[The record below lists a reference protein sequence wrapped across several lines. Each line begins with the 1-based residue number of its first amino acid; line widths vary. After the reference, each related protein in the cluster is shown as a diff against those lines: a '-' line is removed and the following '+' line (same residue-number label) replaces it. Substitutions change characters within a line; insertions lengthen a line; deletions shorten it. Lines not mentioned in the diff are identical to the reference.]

1 MYMTDADQGVS
12 LGTTH
17 RRLAVLA
24 GAGLVLGGVGG
35 VAADVVV
42 HMVAL
47 ISNLAL
53 LHRFGWQL
61 PDLRHYHP
69 SPLLLAVAVGGALVV
84 IGLARWSPIIRG
96 HGIPESLEA
105 ILFRDSRVQPRAALA
120 KPVSAAVAMGTGGP
134 FGAEGP
140 IIVTGASVGSLLGQL
155 VPVSPA
161 ERRILLAVGAAAGMA
176 GVFATPV
183 AAVVLAFELLLFER
197 SLRALVPLVLATSV
211 ATALHDVLL
220 APHPLF
226 AVVHPLAFH
235 VAQLPLFAVLGLP
248 AGALAVVLNRGL
260 FAVEAGFRRLPI
272 PEWAHPLVGA
282 LGFGAVGLA
291 VPGSLSVGYWAITDA
306 VNGRFLIGAA
316 AVLFAGKMASWWIG
330 LGSNTSGGTLA
341 PMFLVGATM
350 GEMVGIGFAHA
361 FPAAHIQ
368 PGAFALV
375 GMGATFGVGARA
387 LLTGAVFAAEVTG
400 AYTMLVPLLLATAV
414 AELVAELGLDERVM
428 TDKLRRRGYRVDFDT
443 QTDPLRMRV
452 AALVMQPASEA
463 ASDEATTG
471 GEAASG
477 DATRGEATTGGEALP
492 RVDRWAYLS
501 DALPLL
507 LEPGTPTVAVTDN
520 GRVVG
525 TLTRAQVDAELRRRI
540 ADERVQAP
548 TVGPWAARY
557 ARGGA
562 DAGNEPDEATE
573 PCEPAGNEPDEAT
586 EPCEPAVAEHE
597 PAPSRADHAVARCS
611 RLVLRLAT
619 RIFRNGK
626 VRRRHGRPAG

>member
-1 MYMTDADQGVS
+1 MYMTDADQEVS
-12 LGTTH
+12 LGTTR

-350 GEMVGIGFAHA
+350 GELVGIGFAHA

-375 GMGATFGVGARA
+375 AMGATFGVGARA

-452 AALVMQPASEA
+452 AALVMEPAGEA

-507 LEPGTPTVAVTDN
+507 LEPGTPTVAVTDH

-548 TVGPWAARY
+548 TVGPWAARS

-562 DAGNEPDEATE
+562 D
-573 PCEPAGNEPDEAT
+573 AGNEPDEAT